1 MSNSSAKD
9 LFNNNFEIPSFD
21 AGTTVPAQT
30 VAKEPVQTN
39 NDSMPIY
46 VGIGITVLIVII
58 ILAKLLKKPN
68 KQILSENIESNEEVK
83 EEVQHPQVVEIRATK
98 KSSCFATP
106 TNINKCIRLFLENT
120 RIK

>member
-1 MSNSSAKD
+1 MSNSSAAD

-30 VAKEPVQTN
+30 VAKEPVKTT
-39 NDSMPIY
+39 NDSLPMYI
-46 VGIGITVLIVII
+46 GIGIIVLIFII
-58 ILAKLLKKPN
+58 IISKLIKRPN
-68 KQILSENIESNEEVK
+68 EQILSEEIDVTEETK
-83 EEVQHPQVVEIRATK
+83 TEVQKSQVVEIKTSK
-98 KSSCFATP
+98 KNNSFATP

>member
-30 VAKEPVQTN
+30 VAKDNVKTTN
-39 NDSMPIY
+39 DAIPMYI
-46 VGIGITVLIVII
+46 GIGIIVLIVII
-58 ILAKLLKKPN
+58 ALSKLLKKSN
-68 KQILSENIESNEEVK
+68 KQVLSENIENTETTEEK
-83 EEVQHPQVVEIRATK
+83 TPHPQVVEIRASK
-98 KSSCFATP
+98 KNSNFATP